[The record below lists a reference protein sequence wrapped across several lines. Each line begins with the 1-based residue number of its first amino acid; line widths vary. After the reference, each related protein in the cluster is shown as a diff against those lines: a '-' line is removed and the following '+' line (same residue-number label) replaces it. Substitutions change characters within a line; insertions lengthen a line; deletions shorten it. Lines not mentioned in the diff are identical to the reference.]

1 MSLLLAKVIV
11 SVCLVLG
18 LSWVAEK
25 VNPRVAG
32 ILSGMPLGAVLV
44 LFFVGMDLGPE
55 FATKSALYAIPS
67 ITSTVAFSIGYYFT
81 SQLEIRFSQLL
92 CSIIGIIFYLVIALI
107 LNAINFNLASGISLS
122 LITLIVVG
130 YVFRSHDFNKIQKKV
145 KMTLP
150 RLLFRS
156 GMAASFVV
164 TITTFADFVGAQW
177 SGLLIG
183 FPMTFLPFLLI
194 IHFTYSGDQIRTII
208 RNFPLGLAG
217 LLCFLIVVNRT
228 IPLIG
233 VNLAILAALSASMIY
248 LLLLGV
254 SLNHFKPAPEKY
266 DV

>member
-1 MSLLLAKVIV
+1 MSLLLAKIII
-11 SVCLVLG
+11 SVCFVLG

-25 VNPRVAG
+25 ANPRVAG

-81 SQLEIRFSQLL
+81 SQLDIRFLQFL
-92 CSIIGIIFYLVIALI
+92 CSIVGVIFYLIIAFL
-107 LNAINFNLASGISLS
+107 LNNINFNLPLGITLS
-122 LITLIVVG
+122 LITLVVVG
-130 YVFRSHDFNKIQKKV
+130 YAFRSHDSNKIQNRI
-145 KMTLP
+145 KMTFP

-156 GMAASFVV
+156 IMAASFVV
-164 TITTFADFVGAQW
+164 AITAFADFVGARW

-194 IHFTYSGDQIRTII
+194 IHITYSGDQIRTII
-208 RNFPLGLAG
+208 RNFPLGLVG
-217 LLCFLIVVNRT
+217 LLCFLIVVNQT

-233 VNLAILAALSASMIY
+233 VNLSILVALSVSMIY
-248 LLLLGV
+248 LLILGFV
-254 SLNHFKPAPEKY
+254 LNHFRPAPAE
-266 DV
+266 